1 MLTPQLLEESRKL
14 AAAFRITDGKGF
26 RLDEHDPDDTAWFTR
41 ADKPA
46 AQAALE
52 ASIQAISAL
61 QEKLYAQD
69 HWGVLLVFQAMD
81 GAGKDSVI
89 RNVMSGVNPAGCHV
103 TSFKAPSAEELDHDY
118 LWRCNRAL
126 PERGRIGVFNRS
138 YYEEVLV
145 VKVHPELLTPQRV
158 PRQRPNGAIWD
169 ERYRDLRSHE
179 RYLGSNGFVVRKF
192 FLNLSRGEQ
201 KKRFLARI
209 DDPDK
214 NWKFH
219 PADVRERQHWDEY
232 MAAYESAIRET
243 ATAEAPWY
251 VVPADNKWFT
261 RLVVAAAIVDTLSAL
276 DPTYPTLPPGKL
288 AELAE
293 CRKVLAAE
301 DRDG

>member
-1 MLTPQLLEESRKL
+1 MLTPQLLEDSRKL

-26 RLDEHDPDDTAWFTR
+26 RLKEHDPEDTAWFTR

-158 PRQRPNGAIWD
+158 PRQRTNGAIWE

-179 RYLGSNGFVVRKF
+179 RYLGNNGFVVRKF

-232 MAAYESAIRET
+232 MAAYEGAIRET

-276 DPTYPTLPPGKL
+276 DPTYPTLPPDKL

-293 CRKVLAAE
+293 CRKALAAE
-301 DRDG
+301 DRG

>member
-1 MLTPQLLEESRKL
+1 MSLNRTAKGIVLVPSLLLGGAFL
-14 AAAFRITDGKGF
+14 AAAVWLDG
-26 RLDEHDPDDTAWFTR
+26 
-41 ADKPA
+41 PA
-46 AQAALE
+46 LANRPLALVLGGILMGMGGGVLE
-52 ASIQAISAL
+52 SMGSAL
-61 QEKLYAQD
+61 LAD
-69 HWGVLLVFQAMD
+69 LF
-81 GAGKDSVI
+81 
-89 RNVMSGVNPAGCHV
+89 PA
-103 TSFKAPSAEELDHDY
+103 
-118 LWRCNRAL
+118 R
-126 PERGRIGVFNRS
+126 
-138 YYEEVLV
+138 
-145 VKVHPELLTPQRV
+145 
-158 PRQRPNGAIWD
+158 
-169 ERYRDLRSHE
+169 
-179 RYLGSNGFVVRKF
+179 RKF

>member
-1 MLTPQLLEESRKL
+1 MLTPELLESSRKL
-14 AAAFRITDGKGF
+14 AATFCITDGKGF
-26 RLDEHDPDDTAWFTR
+26 RLKEHDPDDTAWFSK
-41 ADKPA
+41 ADKPG

-52 ASIQAISAL
+52 ESIQAIAAL

-69 HWGVLLVFQAMD
+69 QWGLLLVFQAMD

-103 TSFKAPSAEELDHDY
+103 TSFKAPSIEELDHDY

-145 VKVHPELLTPQRV
+145 VKVHPELLARQRV
-158 PRQRPNGAIWD
+158 PQQGGTHTVWSG
-169 ERYRDLRSHE
+169 RYRDLRSHE

-192 FLNLSRGEQ
+192 FLHLSRAEQ

-209 DDPDK
+209 DDPEK
-214 NWKFH
+214 NWKFQ
-219 PADVRERQHWDEY
+219 AGDVRERGYWDEY

-243 ATAEAPWY
+243 ATPEAPWY

-261 RLVVAAAIVDTLSAL
+261 RLVVAAAIVDTLASL
-276 DPTYPTLPPGKL
+276 DPAYPTLPAGKL

-293 CRKVLAAE
+293 CRKALLDE
-301 DRDG
+301 DHS